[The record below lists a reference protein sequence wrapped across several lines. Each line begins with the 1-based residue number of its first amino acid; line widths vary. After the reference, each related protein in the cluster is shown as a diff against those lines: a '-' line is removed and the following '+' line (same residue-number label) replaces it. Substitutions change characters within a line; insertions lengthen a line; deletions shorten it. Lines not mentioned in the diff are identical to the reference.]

1 MDRRILFLIL
11 AVFSVSWAAILIK
24 LCTAP
29 PLVIAFYRMFMASVI
44 LFPLVFLKHFPA
56 LKQLLSEAP
65 KLSILSGIFLG
76 LHFAFW
82 VTSLF
87 YTSVSSSV
95 VIVATQPVFVALFSL
110 IFLKEKATLLVWLG
124 IILALIGVAIIGG
137 GDFANLKGD
146 LLALLGAIMAAAYL
160 TLGRNIRKKYDLI
173 PYIFVAYFVSSIVL
187 AFFIIVFG
195 DSFSP
200 LSLKNLGW
208 FILLAIIPTLIGHSL
223 YNWLLKY
230 VKAYLVG
237 ISILGEPIGASIWA
251 FLIFKEVPKT
261 SLYLGAILIILGV
274 VLALAAERRQ
284 KIVNIS

>member
-11 AVFSVSWAAILIK
+11 AVFTVSWAAILIK
-24 LCTAP
+24 LCSAP
-29 PLVIAFYRMFMASVI
+29 PLVIAFYRMFIASVI
-44 LFPLVFLKHFPA
+44 LCPLVFLKHFSA
-56 LKQLLSEAP
+56 LKQLLAEAP
-65 KLSILSGIFLG
+65 KLAILSGIFLG

-124 IILALIGVAIIGG
+124 IILALFGVAIIGG

-146 LLALLGAIMAAAYL
+146 LLALLGAIMAAGYL

-187 AFFIIVFG
+187 AFFIIILG

-200 LSLKNLGW
+200 LTLKNFAW

-251 FLIFKEVPKT
+251 FLIFKEVPRT
-261 SLYLGAILIILGV
+261 SLYLGAVLIILGV
-274 VLALAAERRQ
+274 ILALTGERRQ
-284 KIVNIS
+284 KNS

>member
-1 MDRRILFLIL
+1 MDRRILFLL
-11 AVFSVSWAAILIK
+11 VAVFSVSWAAILIK
-24 LCTAP
+24 LCSAP

-56 LKQLLSEAP
+56 LKQLLAEVP
-65 KLSILSGIFLG
+65 KLAILSGVFLG

-124 IILALIGVAIIGG
+124 IVLALFGVAIIGG

-187 AFFIIVFG
+187 AFFIIILG

-200 LSLKNLGW
+200 LTLKNLGW
-208 FILLAIIPTLIGHSL
+208 FVLLAIIPTLIGHSL

-251 FLIFKEVPKT
+251 FLIFKEVPQT
-261 SLYLGAILIILGV
+261 SLYLGAVLIILGV
-274 VLALAAERRQ
+274 ILALTGERRQ
-284 KIVNIS
+284 KNS

>member
-11 AVFSVSWAAILIK
+11 AVFTVSWAAILIK

-44 LFPLVFLKHFPA
+44 LCPLVFLKHFSA
-56 LKQLLSEAP
+56 LKQLLTEAP
-65 KLSILSGIFLG
+65 KLAILSGVFLG

-87 YTSVSSSV
+87 YTSVSASV

-124 IILALIGVAIIGG
+124 IILALFGVAVIGG

-187 AFFIIVFG
+187 AFFIILFG

-200 LSLKNLGW
+200 LTLKNLGW

-261 SLYLGAILIILGV
+261 SLYLGAVLIILGV
-274 VLALAAERRQ
+274 ILALAGERRQ
-284 KIVNIS
+284 KNN

>member
-56 LKQLLSEAP
+56 LKQLLSEVP

-124 IILALIGVAIIGG
+124 ILLALFGVSIIGG

-146 LLALLGAIMAAAYL
+146 LLALLGAIMAAGYL
-160 TLGRNIRKKYDLI
+160 TLGSNIREKFHLA
-173 PYIFVAYFVSSIVL
+173 PYIFLVYF
-187 AFFIIVFG
+187 
-195 DSFSP
+195 
-200 LSLKNLGW
+200 
-208 FILLAIIPTLIGHSL
+208 
-223 YNWLLKY
+223 
-230 VKAYLVG
+230 
-237 ISILGEPIGASIWA
+237 
-251 FLIFKEVPKT
+251 
-261 SLYLGAILIILGV
+261 
-274 VLALAAERRQ
+274 
-284 KIVNIS
+284 